1 MNLFKSFSLYTIASF
16 IERGI
21 AFFLLP
27 IFTFYL
33 TTKDFGVLALVTSV
47 FSFTLPIVTLGIQ
60 GAISVA
66 YFNGEKDNYPSY
78 FTSSIFPPFVIA
90 VFLSLMV
97 FIFSAPIEDYLD
109 IPILW
114 ILFIPIFC
122 FLSFFNSLL
131 LIDYQIKNEPTKYVV
146 FSLSNSALNIIISLL
161 LVIIFNYGYQGRLIG
176 QYLSITLFFIITF
189 YVLYKKRN
197 LLVKNVNWINTKNSL
212 SFGLPLVPHMIGGMV
227 INMSDRLFIDYFCGK
242 EQLGIYNIGY
252 VLGSAISIL
261 CGAFAN
267 AIIPFSYELFS
278 INTYEA
284 KAKVVKVY
292 WLFIGLMI
300 VIVFCI
306 WIFTPFVFK
315 WFVDVKFSGGAKY
328 VIWIT
333 LGYFFQGLYLLF
345 ANLIFYLKK
354 TKVFFYL
361 SFINIIINLSL
372 NYFLIPIFG
381 PIGAAYATFISFFVF
396 FVTIAIYGNKVY
408 PLPWLSTF
416 VKIKNKI

>member
-1 MNLFKSFSLYTIASF
+1 MNLVKSFSLYTIASF

-33 TTKDFGVLALVTSV
+33 TPKDFGILALITSI
-47 FSFTLPIVTLGIQ
+47 FSFSLPLVNLGIQ

-66 YFNGEKDNYPSY
+66 YFNGEKENYPSY
-78 FTSSIFPPFVIA
+78 FTSSILPPFVI
-90 VFLSLMV
+90 SV
-97 FIFSAPIEDYLD
+97 FITAFLLLFKTPIGNFLGLPF
-109 IPILW
+109 IW
-114 ILFIPIFC
+114 ILSIPFFC
-122 FLSFFNSLL
+122 FLSFLNSLL
-131 LIDYQIKNEPTKYVV
+131 LIDYQIKNEATKYVV
-146 FSLSNSALNIIISLL
+146 FSLSNSTVNIIISLL
-161 LVIIFNYGYQGRLIG
+161 LVMIFKYGYQGRLIG
-176 QYLSITLFFIITF
+176 QYVSIILFSIITL
-189 YVLYKKRN
+189 YVLYQKRN
-197 LLVKNVNWINTKNSL
+197 LLVKSVSWINIKNSL
-212 SFGLPLVPHMIGGMV
+212 SFGLPLVPHIIGGMV
-227 INMSDRLFIDYFCGK
+227 INMSDRLFIDHFCGK

-252 VLGSAISIL
+252 VFGSAISIL
-261 CGAFAN
+261 CSAFAN

-300 VIVFCI
+300 LIVFCM
-306 WIFTPFVFK
+306 WLFTPLVFK
-315 WFVDVKFSGGAKY
+315 WFVDDKFAAGSKY

-345 ANLIFYLKK
+345 ANVIFYLKK

-361 SFINIIINLSL
+361 SFINILINLSL

-381 PIGAAYATFISFFVF
+381 PMGAAYATFISFFVF
-396 FVTIAIYGNKVY
+396 FVTIAIYCNKIY
-408 PLPWLSTF
+408 PLPWLSALT
-416 VKIKNKI
+416 K